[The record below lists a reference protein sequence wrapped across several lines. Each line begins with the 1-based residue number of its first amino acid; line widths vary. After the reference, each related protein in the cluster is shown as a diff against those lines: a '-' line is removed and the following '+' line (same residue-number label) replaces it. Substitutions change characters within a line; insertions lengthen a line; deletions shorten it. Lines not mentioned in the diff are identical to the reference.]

1 MGYFG
6 PCACEKNFL
15 CSVENAYHEYL
26 EKAVFI
32 SPQFSPLNP
41 GILIN
46 NCQVGMY
53 ILRTLSA
60 RCYKVGMEIGR
71 RLFWVEGKHEHGSL
85 GERAWLMAFWQYE
98 I

>member
-32 SPQFSPLNP
+32 SPQFVPLNP

-46 NCQVGMY
+46 NCQVGIY

-60 RCYKVGMEIGR
+60 DAIKLEWKLAEDSSGWKESMNAV
-71 RLFWVEGKHEHGSL
+71 LWVRGHG
-85 GERAWLMAFWQYE
+85 
-98 I
+98 